1 MPEQEILLELPG
13 QPASPSP
20 ALAEAPLRPK
30 LIPIDRSQSRWVPMA
45 VEALIP
51 EDHKARGIWE
61 LTGRLDL
68 GRYANQIRSAEGSA
82 GRAAWDPRLLLS
94 LWLYGYSEGI
104 TSAREMERALG
115 HEPGLQW
122 LSGMEVINHH
132 TLGDF
137 RVDHGEELD
146 ELFTQLL
153 VALEQ
158 VGLVQLERVMHD
170 GTKVRAQAGGD
181 SFRREKTVQEK
192 LAQAR
197 ELVQEDPGGMGGQR
211 REAAQKRARREREER
226 LSQALQELEKIR
238 ESKPTEQDKQKAR
251 VSVSEPEARM
261 MKHGDHA
268 IAPSYNVQVST
279 DAEAGVIVGVD
290 LSQHSE
296 DSHGLE
302 PAVEV
307 VKENLG
313 REPQQLVADG
323 GFTNRESIEKME
335 ARGIDFIG
343 SLPDPKQRSEAAMK
357 SVGIDPK
364 FAPHFFI
371 FQPESNSLECPAGK
385 RMNYVGPSRKR
396 GNHYR
401 QYRAEGKDC
410 QGCGYQKPCCPRA
423 PWKGRMVSRLEKEHA
438 VVAKFREKIARPEA
452 QAIYRQRGAVAEF
465 PFAWIKEKFGMRKF
479 LLVGMA
485 KARIEAVWACL
496 THNLMIW
503 IRRCWRHPDAAAA

>member
-1 MPEQEILLELPG
+1 MLLELPG
-13 QPASPSP
+13 QPASPCS
-20 ALAEAPLRPK
+20 AVAEAPVRRK
-30 LIPIDRSQSRWVPMA
+30 LIPIDRSQNRWVPMV

-61 LTGRLDL
+61 LTGRLEL
-68 GRYANQIRSAEGSA
+68 GRYSHKIRSAEGSA
-82 GRAAWDPRLLLS
+82 GRAAWDPRLMIS

-104 TSAREMERALG
+104 TAARELERAMEY
-115 HEPGLQW
+115 EPGLQW

-137 RVDHGEELD
+137 RVEHGEELN
-146 ELFTQLL
+146 ELFAQLL
-153 VALEQ
+153 VVLEQ
-158 VGLVQLERVMHD
+158 VGLVRLERVMHD

-181 SFRREKTVQEK
+181 SFRREKTVREK
-192 LAQAR
+192 LVQAR
-197 ELVQEDPGGMGGQR
+197 ELVREDPGGMGDQR

-226 LSQALQELEKIR
+226 LNQALQELEKIR
-238 ESKPTEQDKQKAR
+238 ASKHSEEDKQQAR

-261 MKHGDHA
+261 MKHGDDA
-268 IAPSYNVQVST
+268 IAPSYNLQVST
-279 DAEAGVIVGVD
+279 DAKAGVIVGAD

-296 DSHGLE
+296 DAHGLE

-313 REPQQLVADG
+313 RQPQQMVADG
-323 GFTNRESIEKME
+323 GFTNRETIEKME

-343 SLPDPKQRSEAAMK
+343 SLPDPRQRSEAAMK
-357 SVGIDPK
+357 SVGIDPR
-364 FAPHFFI
+364 FAPHFFL
-371 FQPESNSLECPAGK
+371 FQPESNRMECPAGK
-385 RMNYVGPSRKR
+385 PMHYVGQSRKR
-396 GNHYR
+396 GHHYR

-410 QGCGYQKPCCPRA
+410 QVCPYQQPCCPRA

-438 VVAKFREKIARPEA
+438 VVAKFREKIARPEV

-479 LLVGMA
+479 QLFGIA
-485 KARIEAVWACL
+485 KARLEAVWACL
-496 THNLMIW
+496 AHNVMIW
-503 IRRCWRHPDAAAA
+503 IRHCWRKPAVVAAA